1 MQRRSLAE
9 YFPSLAAHGEEIA
22 FVHRHGYRICR
33 WSYGRVARTACQ
45 FAREL
50 EARGVAR
57 GAPVL
62 LWGENSAEWVAAF
75 LGCLLRGAVV
85 VPMDRIAA
93 SEFVRRVAQ
102 QVECKF
108 ALIPSE
114 VSRAAADESL
124 LGPAIPVVR
133 LESLAGA
140 VAHRDGGEYPSP
152 AFEPSDT
159 LEIVF
164 TSGTTAEPR
173 GVVLTH
179 GNILANLE
187 PLEAEIQKYRRY
199 ERFFHPL
206 RFLELLPLSHVFG
219 QMLGVFLPPLLGA
232 TVIFLDTLSP
242 AEIVNT
248 IRREGVSVLVTVPRL
263 VESLR
268 DKVKRDLEAAGRL
281 ERFQRDFESA
291 AGEHFLKRWW
301 RFRRIHRQFGWKFW
315 ALISGGAALPADAEA
330 FWGRLGYAVIQGYGL
345 TETASLVSVN
355 HPFRRGR
362 GSIGKVLP
370 GFEVH
375 LDESGEIVVRGE
387 NIAAGY
393 WQGKQLEPVAGLDG
407 WFHTGDLGDRDA
419 DGNLYF
425 KGRRKSVIVT
435 PAGMNIYPG
444 DLEAALRGQP
454 EVRDCVVVGL
464 ERDGNAEPCAVLLLR
479 DPASD
484 AEAVVRRANASLA
497 EYQQMRRWFVWP
509 EQDFP
514 RTPTQKPLLRRI
526 QEAVEAKER
535 KPDAAGVASPLAELI
550 ARIAGRAPYPL
561 TPGTHLAKDLNLS
574 SLDRVELLSALE
586 ERYQMDLS
594 ESGFS
599 ETTTVGDLERL
610 LREPPSSGFAPGK
623 ARPGPAFVF
632 PRWAQRWPVTWIR
645 EAVCYLLMWPAML
658 LLGRP
663 RISGRENLDG
673 VSGPVLVIANHA
685 TYLDPAFVLAALPRR
700 LRRRLA
706 VGMEG
711 ERLRAMRHPP
721 AEMGF
726 PARALERVKYALA
739 VALFNV
745 FPLPQKAGFRAS
757 FTFAG
762 ELVDRGW
769 SVLVF
774 PEGELTRDGE
784 IAPFRA
790 GIGLLGRDLNLRIV
804 PIRLNGLFA
813 LRQARRKRAR
823 RGEIEVRI
831 GAPAQFGPAA
841 SPEEITREL
850 ERRVRSLGAIATPL
864 DGVEEK

>member
-9 YFPSLAAHGEEIA
+9 YFPSFAAHGEEIA
-22 FVHRHGYRICR
+22 IVHRHGYRIDR

-57 GAPVL
+57 GSRVL
-62 LWGENSAEWVAAF
+62 IWGENSAEWVAAF
-75 LGCLLRGAVV
+75 LGCVLRGAVV

-93 SEFVRRVAQ
+93 PEFVRRVAQ

-108 ALIPSE
+108 ALIPGE
-114 VSRAAADESL
+114 VLPAVTNESL
-124 LGPAIPVVR
+124 LGATPVMP

-140 VAHRDGGEYPSP
+140 VVHRDGGEYVPP

-199 ERFFHPL
+199 ERIFHPL

-219 QMLGVFLPPLLGA
+219 QMLGIFLPPLLGA

-242 AEIVNT
+242 AEIAST
-248 IRREGVSVLVTVPRL
+248 IRRERVSVLVTVPRL

-281 ERFQRDFESA
+281 PQFQKDFESA

-301 RFRRIHRQFGWKFW
+301 RFRRIHREFGWKFW

-355 HPFRRGR
+355 HPFRRGQ

-370 GFEVH
+370 GFEVQ
-375 LDESGEIVVRGE
+375 LDASGEILVRGE
-387 NIAAGY
+387 NVAAGY
-393 WQGKQLEPVAGLDG
+393 WQGRQLEPVAGRDG
-407 WFHTGDLGDRDA
+407 WFHTGDLGERDA

-425 KGRRKSVIVT
+425 KGRRKSVIVS

-444 DLEAALRGQP
+444 DLEAALRGQH
-454 EVRDCVVVGL
+454 EVRDCVVIGL

-479 DPASD
+479 DRASD

-514 RTPTQKPLLRRI
+514 RTPTQKPLLPRI
-526 QEAVEAKER
+526 REAVEAEES
-535 KPDAAGVASPLAELI
+535 KPGARGAASPLAELI
-550 ARIAGRAPYPL
+550 ARITGRATSPL
-561 TPGTHLAKDLNLS
+561 SAGTHLAKDLNLS

-586 ERYQMDLS
+586 ERYQVDLR

-610 LREPPSSGFAPGK
+610 LREPASSGVAPGK
-623 ARPGPAFVF
+623 ARREPAFVF

-645 EAVCYLLMWPAML
+645 GAVYYLLMWPAVL

-673 VSGPVLVIANHA
+673 VRGPVLVIANHA

-706 VGMEG
+706 VAMEG
-711 ERLRAMRHPP
+711 ERLRAMRYPP
-721 AEMGF
+721 AAMGF
-726 PARALERVKYALA
+726 AGRVLERVKYVLA

-769 SVLVF
+769 SVLIF
-774 PEGELTRDGE
+774 PEGELTRDGT

-790 GIGLLGRDLNLRIV
+790 GIGLLGKELNLRII
-804 PIRLNGLFA
+804 PMRLDGLFA

-823 RGEIEVRI
+823 SGEIGVRV
-831 GAPAQFGPAA
+831 GAPAQIDPAA
-841 SPEEITREL
+841 SAEDITREL
-850 ERRVRSLGAIATPL
+850 EREVRSLGAIETPP
-864 DGVEEK
+864 DGVERK